1 MNLGPLNG
9 IRILSVE
16 QYGAGPFGT
25 QFLVEMG
32 AEVIKIEPP
41 EGQGD
46 VSRGVGPHFHPAL
59 PKSSSS
65 FFYQS
70 LNAGKKSITLNL
82 QQAEGRAVFQE
93 LCRTSHGV
101 TSNLRGDVP
110 GRLGLTYED
119 LKTFNP
125 AIVCAHL
132 TGYGREGE
140 RADWP
145 GYDYLMQAEA
155 GYFSLT
161 GEPNSPPARMGL
173 SMVDYMTGLAMSF
186 GLVSAMMSAQRTKV
200 GCDVDVSLYDLAIY
214 NLNYVGAW
222 MINAGAETTRQPR
235 SAHPALTPCQLY
247 KTRDGWIYLMCN
259 KEKFWRNL
267 CERSE
272 RIDLLSRPEFLDYP
286 SRLTNRDLLTNELDA
301 TLQTQDTA
309 YWMERFGGAVPA
321 SPVLT
326 VGQAIENPYFQ
337 TRGMMEEF
345 DVQGAHPIKL
355 MRGPI
360 RTSLGRPPLRAAPV
374 LGADT
379 EEVLKASGFSSSQ
392 IALLRSRGTV
402 L

>member
-1 MNLGPLNG
+1 MTTGPLSG

-32 AEVIKIEPP
+32 AEVIKVEPP
-41 EGQGD
+41 DGLGD
-46 VSRGVGPHFHPAL
+46 VSRGVGPHFHDAL

-82 QQAEGRAVFQE
+82 NHPEGLAAFHELVRGAHAVA
-93 LCRTSHGV
+93 
-101 TSNLRGDVP
+101 SNLRGDVP
-110 GRLGLTYED
+110 GRLGLTYPQLREV
-119 LKTFNP
+119 NP

-161 GEPNSPPARMGL
+161 GEPDSPPARMGL
-173 SMVDYMTGLAMSF
+173 SMVDYMTGVVMSL
-186 GLVSAMMSAQRTKV
+186 GLVSALMSAQRTGV
-200 GCDVDVSLYDLAIY
+200 GCDVDVSLFDVAFY
-214 NLNYVGAW
+214 NLNYVAAW
-222 MINAGAETTRQPR
+222 MMNAGAETSRQPR
-235 SAHPALTPCQLY
+235 SAHPALTPCQLFR
-247 KTRDGWIYLMCN
+247 TRDGWIYLMCN

-267 CERSE
+267 CELSGRA
-272 RIDLLSRPEFLDYP
+272 DLLQREEFRDYP
-286 SRLTNRDLLTNELDA
+286 ARLANRELLTQELDA
-301 TLQTQDTA
+301 TLQTEDTA
-309 YWMERFGGAVPA
+309 KWMERFGGAVPA

-326 VGQAIENPYFQ
+326 VSQAVDNPYAR
-337 TRGMMEEF
+337 TRGMLE
-345 DVQGAHPIKL
+345 DVAVEGAAPL
-355 MRGPI
+355 RLLRGPL
-360 RTSLGRPPLRAAPV
+360 RTSLGRPELTAAPV

-379 EEVLKASGFSSSQ
+379 DAVLQAAGMDAAR
-392 IALLRSRGTV
+392 IARLRSCGAV
-402 L
+402 